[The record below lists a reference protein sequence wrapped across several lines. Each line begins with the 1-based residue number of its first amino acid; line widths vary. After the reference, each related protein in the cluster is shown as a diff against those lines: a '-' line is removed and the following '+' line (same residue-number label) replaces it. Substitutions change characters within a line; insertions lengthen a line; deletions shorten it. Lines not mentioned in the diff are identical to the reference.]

1 MHIPR
6 LRTLLLDW
14 FEAHRRDLPWRHS
27 DDPYGIWVSEVMLQQ
42 TQVDRVIAYYERFL
56 SAFPSVE
63 ALAGAS
69 VDEVLKLWEG
79 LGYYSRA
86 RNLHR
91 AAGIITTRHGGL
103 FPRTLAETRALPGI
117 GAYAAG
123 AILSIAYGERVPA
136 IDANVK
142 RVLARVFCIEGDPE
156 RGATKARIARL
167 AADAVPEDRP
177 GEFNQALME
186 LGALICVAG
195 NPGCLLCP
203 VAEVCLA
210 RQQGIQ
216 ARIPPP
222 RRSVTV
228 HQQAVVALV
237 ERDGRYLVARRPSE
251 GVWGG
256 LWEFPNRVMERI
268 AEPLEALEMLLQ
280 REFGLHVSASGMLT
294 CFDYGIMNRHVELS
308 AYLCIYQTGEAT
320 PTDHIAAQWL
330 SPAELAEPAMP
341 SPHRTVADTLI
352 EALARRWRAPRSSRE
367 HNAS

>member
-1 MHIPR
+1 MTEQTAVCQ

-14 FEAHRRDLPWRHS
+14 FDAHKRDLPWRHT
-27 DDPYGIWVSEVMLQQ
+27 DDPYRIWVSEIMLQQ
-42 TQVDRVIAYYERFL
+42 TQVDRVIAYYDRFL
-56 SAFPSVE
+56 NAFPTVQTLAKAPLE
-63 ALAGAS
+63 A
-69 VDEVLKLWEG
+69 VLKLWEG

-91 AAGIITTRHGGL
+91 AAGIIVNEHGGR
-103 FPRTLAETRALPGI
+103 FPRTLDEARALPGI

-123 AILSIAYGERVPA
+123 AILSIAYDERVPA

-142 RVLARVFCIEGDPE
+142 RVLARVFCIEEDPARGD
-156 RGATKARIARL
+156 AKARIAEA
-167 AADAVPEDRP
+167 AADGVPADRP
-177 GEFNQALME
+177 GDFNQALME

-195 NPGCLLCP
+195 NPGCLVCP
-203 VAEVCLA
+203 LAEVCLA

-222 RRSVTV
+222 RPSVTV

-237 ERDGRYLVARRPSE
+237 ERDGRYLLARRPTE

-256 LWEFPNRVMERI
+256 LWEFPNRIMERI
-268 AEPLEALEMLLQ
+268 ADPLEALEMLLQ
-280 REFGLHVSASGMLT
+280 REFGLDVSAAGMLT

-308 AYLCIYQTGEAT
+308 AYLCSHQTGEAT
-320 PTDHIAAQWL
+320 PTDHIAVQWL
-330 SPAELAEPAMP
+330 SPAELVEPAMP

-352 EALARRWRAPRSSRE
+352 EALARR
-367 HNAS
+367 

>member
-1 MHIPR
+1 MTDDTAVR
-6 LRTLLLDW
+6 QLGTLLLDW
-14 FEAHRRDLPWRHS
+14 FDAHKRDLPWRHT
-27 DDPYGIWVSEVMLQQ
+27 DDPYRIWVSEVMLQQ
-42 TQVDRVIAYYERFL
+42 TQVDRVVTYYERFVE
-56 SAFPSVE
+56 AFPTVD

-69 VDEVLKLWEG
+69 VDQVLKLWEG

-91 AAGIITTRHGGL
+91 AAGIIVRKHGGR
-103 FPRTLAETRALPGI
+103 FPCTMDEARALPGI
-117 GAYAAG
+117 GTYAAG
-123 AILSIAYGERVPA
+123 AVLSIAYGERVPA

-142 RVLARVFCIEGDPE
+142 RVLARVFSIDEDLE
-156 RGATKARIARL
+156 RGEANARIARL
-167 AADAVPEDRP
+167 AAEAVPKERP
-177 GEFNQALME
+177 GDFNQALME

-222 RRSVTV
+222 KRSAII

-237 ERDGRYLVARRPSE
+237 ERDGRYLVARRPSQ

-256 LWEFPNRVMERI
+256 LWEFPNHVMESI
-268 AEPLEALEMLLQ
+268 ADPLEAVERLLE
-280 REFGLHVSASGMLT
+280 RGFGLHVSAAGMLT

-308 AYLCIYQTGEAT
+308 AYLCIHQAGEAT
-320 PTDHIAAQWL
+320 PTDHMEVQWL
-330 SPAELAEPAMP
+330 SPGELVEPAMP

-352 EALARRWRAPRSSRE
+352 KALARR
-367 HNAS
+367 

>member
-1 MHIPR
+1 MTDHTAVR
-6 LRTLLLDW
+6 QLRTLLLDW
-14 FEAHRRDLPWRHS
+14 FAAHKRDLPWRHT
-27 DDPYGIWVSEVMLQQ
+27 DDPYRVWISEVMLQQ
-42 TQVDRVIAYYERFL
+42 TQVDRVIGYYDRFL
-56 SAFPSVE
+56 SVFPTVQ
-63 ALAGAS
+63 ALAEAPL
-69 VDEVLKLWEG
+69 EAILKLWEG

-91 AAGIITTRHGGL
+91 AAGIIVNEHGGR
-103 FPRTLAETRALPGI
+103 FPRTMDEARALPGI

-142 RVLARVFCIEGDPE
+142 RVLARVFSIDEDLE
-156 RGATKARIARL
+156 RGEAKARIARL
-167 AADAVPEDRP
+167 AADAVPELRP

-203 VAEVCLA
+203 VAEVCVA

-216 ARIPPP
+216 ARIPPQK
-222 RRSVTV
+222 RSAII

-237 ERDGRYLVARRPSE
+237 EREGRYLVARRPLD

-256 LWEFPNRVMERI
+256 LWEFPNHVMESI
-268 AEPLEALEMLLQ
+268 ADPLEAVERLLE
-280 REFGLHVSASGMLT
+280 RGFGLHVSAAGMLT
-294 CFDYGIMNRHVELS
+294 CFDYGIMSRHVELS
-308 AYLCIYQTGEAT
+308 AYLCIHQTGEAT
-320 PTDHIAAQWL
+320 STDHIEVQWL
-330 SPAELAEPAMP
+330 SPAELVEPAMP

-352 EALARRWRAPRSSRE
+352 EALARR
-367 HNAS
+367 